1 MFYRDMTVEELA
13 SEARTMIL
21 SQSSECPEVAEI
33 IEWIESHRSE
43 VQSKMMA
50 PHAVAYRCGV
60 DLGYLD
66 AE

>member
-1 MFYRDMTVEELA
+1 MFYRYMTVEQLA

-21 SQSSECPEVAEI
+21 SQSSESPEVAEI
-33 IEWIESHRSE
+33 VEWIEANRSE

-66 AE
+66 AQ